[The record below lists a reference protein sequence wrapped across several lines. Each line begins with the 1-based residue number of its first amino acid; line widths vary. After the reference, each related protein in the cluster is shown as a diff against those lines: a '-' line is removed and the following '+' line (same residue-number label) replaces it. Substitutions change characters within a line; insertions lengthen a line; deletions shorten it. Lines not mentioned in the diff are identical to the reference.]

1 MLLSMHA
8 GTRFCTPGERQQ
20 RQGCSRRA
28 STKAS
33 ARSVAVLQF
42 FSNVHKEPPVR
53 RSHVASILAIAV
65 PLVVTAAPPPPASR
79 TVVLRPDRVFDGSVI
94 RAGWGVRIV
103 GNRIDAVGPVADVAL
118 SGGAEASPPQE
129 TYEAIDLPGAT
140 IMPGLIEGHSHV
152 LLHPYNET
160 SWNDQVLRESLGLRT
175 ARAVNHLRATL
186 EAGFTT
192 IRDLGTE
199 GAAYADAELKQAIEQ
214 GIITGPRML
223 VSTRAIVA
231 TGSYGPSGFALEWR
245 PPRGAEEA
253 DDASLVR
260 VVRDQIGHGAD
271 WVKVYADYRWG
282 PAGQAMPTFSSEELR
297 RIVETARSSGRPVA
311 AHASTA
317 EGMRRAVEAGVETIE
332 HGDGGTAEV
341 FGLMARKNVAL
352 CPTLAAAGAIA
363 GYSGWRKGV
372 DPEPAAIVRKRASF
386 KAALDASVRI
396 LNGSDVGIFAHGT
409 NARELT
415 LMVEYGMA
423 PIDVLKSATSGAA
436 QILHVEETV
445 GRVATG
451 LVADLVAVDG
461 NPAQDIAA
469 LERVRFVMKD
479 GKVVRR

>member
-1 MLLSMHA
+1 M
-8 GTRFCTPGERQQ
+8 
-20 RQGCSRRA
+20 
-28 STKAS
+28 
-33 ARSVAVLQF
+33 
-42 FSNVHKEPPVR
+42 R

-65 PLVVTAAPPPPASR
+65 PLVVAASPSPPASR
-79 TVVLRPDRVFDGSVI
+79 TVVLRPDRVFDGSAI
-94 RAGWGVRIV
+94 HAGWGVRIV
-103 GNRIDAVGPVADVAL
+103 GNRIDAVGPVADIAL
-118 SGGAEASPPQE
+118 SGGAEAPPPQE
-129 TYEAIDLPGAT
+129 AYEAIDLPSAT
-140 IMPGLIEGHSHV
+140 LVPGLIEGHSHV

-199 GAAYADAELKQAIEQ
+199 GAGYADAELKQAIEQ

-231 TGSYGPSGFALEWR
+231 TGSYGPSGFAPEWR
-245 PPRGAEEA
+245 PPQGAEEA

-282 PAGQAMPTFSSEELR
+282 PAGQAMPTFSIEELR
-297 RIVETARSSGRPVA
+297 RIVETARSGGRPVA

-332 HGDGGTAEV
+332 HGDGGTAEI
-341 FGLMARKNVAL
+341 FALMAQKHVAL
-352 CPTLAAAGAIA
+352 CPTLAAGDAIA
-363 GYSGWRKGV
+363 QYGGWKKGT
-372 DPEPAAIVRKRASF
+372 DAEPDAITRKRASF
-386 KAALDASVRI
+386 KLALGAGVRI
-396 LNGSDVGIFAHGT
+396 LSGSDVGVFAHGT
-409 NARELT
+409 NARELA
-415 LMVEYGMA
+415 LMVDYGMPPLEA
-423 PIDVLKSATSGAA
+423 LKSATSGAA
-436 QILHVEETV
+436 QILHLDGSV

-451 LVADLVAVDG
+451 FLADLVAVDG
-461 NPAQDIAA
+461 DPTRDISA
-469 LERVRFVMKD
+469 LQRVRFVMKD